1 MTTQEQAAWYRQKI
15 EEALERALPAP
26 REGDLSGKV
35 REAMRYSL
43 LSGGKRIRPILAL
56 AFCEACGGEALS
68 ALPFACAVEM
78 IHTYSLIHDD
88 MPCMDDDDLRR
99 GRPTVHKAFGE
110 GTAVLAGDALLNMA
124 FEHVEGRAARYIA
137 RESGMRGMVG
147 GQCLDLANSGGA
159 GVDGAA
165 WLDKIN
171 SLKTSALFR
180 AALVGGAI
188 AAGADEK
195 LCHSLENYAEELG
208 KVFQIVD
215 DLLDA
220 LADESV
226 LGKSAGQDAKNGK
239 VTYVSLLGVE
249 GAKARAE
256 ELNENCKSALLP
268 YGERAEKLISL
279 ADELIKRVK

>member
-1 MTTQEQAAWYRQKI
+1 MKTDLASYKERFEKLLAKT
-15 EEALERALPAP
+15 LEDYPVK
-26 REGDLSGKV
+26 LSPV
-35 REAMRYSL
+35 WDAVVYAVCA
-43 LSGGKRIRPILAL
+43 GGKRVRPAL
-56 AFCEACGGEALS
+56 AYMGAEIAGGRAEDADSVAL
-68 ALPFACAVEM
+68 AVEF
-78 IHTYSLIHDD
+78 IHNYSLIHDD
-88 MPCMDDDDLRR
+88 LPCMDDDDLRR

-239 VTYVSLLGVE
+239 VTYVSLLGVK

-279 ADELIKRVK
+279 AYELLKRVK

>member
-1 MTTQEQAAWYRQKI
+1 MKTDLGSYKERFEKLLAKT
-15 EEALERALPAP
+15 LEDYPVK
-26 REGDLSGKV
+26 LSPV
-35 REAMRYSL
+35 WDAVVYAVCA
-43 LSGGKRIRPILAL
+43 GGKRVRPAL
-56 AFCEACGGEALS
+56 AYMGAEIAGGRAEDADSVAL
-68 ALPFACAVEM
+68 AVEC
-78 IHTYSLIHDD
+78 IHNYSLIH
-88 MPCMDDDDLRR
+88 DDLRR